1 MRLPEQYQKAE
12 ELERYLGDP
21 HDGRNAFSFA
31 QAVALDEVEAYPE
44 RACALLDE
52 WGLPEYYVPQQCG
65 GRLRSYE
72 ELVSLLRV
80 VARRN
85 LSVIVA
91 HAKSYLG
98 AVNAWA
104 GGSQQQ
110 RQKLAEIVMS
120 GKQVALA
127 YHEKAHGGDFM
138 ASDVKA
144 VKVAGGYQ
152 LSGEKWLVN
161 NATRGAALTV
171 FARTAEAGGPRGFSL
186 FLVEKNALDPQS
198 FEHLPRIK
206 TLGVRGVDFSGVS
219 FRKTF
224 VNESSLIGAE
234 GSALEQ
240 TLKAFQLTRAVI
252 PALALGAADTALRT
266 TLDFARSRNLYGS
279 RVSAMPQV
287 RRTLVDAFLDLLIA
301 DCLVTACARAVHQ
314 TPEQMRLYSA
324 VVKYYVPHTL
334 EETIERLATVL
345 GARHY
350 LREEHWHGIFQ
361 KLLRDNKVLSI
372 FHAGPLLNLTTI
384 GVHLRDLGQHR
395 AQAASH
401 ADAEALQTRLASIFD
416 LNRSLSGFDP
426 NALSLYTRGRDDF
439 LNGLDLALE
448 QLRQLDQGTPLV
460 TNFANPNR
468 EASMPLSPQP
478 HSLRAA
484 AEVVEPSQRNLSAS
498 LLQRLVGQVERVL
511 EQRQAADDE
520 QRELASRLG
529 SDYSRSPELFE
540 QAERY
545 CTLEA
550 AACCVH
556 LWLHNRECL
565 DEFFGRG
572 DWLVLS
578 LERLLTRLDQRRSEA
593 LPAEHEERVA
603 NELDRLFEEERLFAI
618 VPLQLARSK
627 QHQEVDHE

>member
-1 MRLPEQYQKAE
+1 MRLPEQYSKAE
-12 ELERYLGDP
+12 EFERYLGDP

-31 QAVALDEVEAYPE
+31 QAVALDEVDAYPE

-52 WGLPEYYVPQQCG
+52 WGLPKYYVPEQCG

-85 LSVIVA
+85 LSIIVA
-91 HAKSYLG
+91 HAKSFLG
-98 AVNAWA
+98 SVNVWA

-110 RQKLAEIVMS
+110 RNKLAEIVMG

-138 ASDVKA
+138 ASELKA

-171 FARTAEAGGPRGFSL
+171 FARTAENGGPRGFSL
-186 FLVEKNALDPQS
+186 FLVEKNALDPRS
-198 FEHLPRIK
+198 FEHLPHIK
-206 TLGVRGVDFSGVS
+206 TLGVRGVDFSGVAFKKS
-219 FRKTF
+219 F
-224 VNESSLIGAE
+224 VPEGSLIGAV
-234 GSALEQ
+234 GTALEQ

-252 PALALGAADTALRT
+252 PALALGAADTALRA
-266 TLDFARSRNLYGS
+266 TLDFARSRNLYGG
-279 RVSAMPQV
+279 RVVALPQV
-287 RRTLVDAFLDLLIA
+287 RRTLVEAFIDLLIG
-301 DCLVTACARAVHQ
+301 DCVTTACARAVHQ

-324 VVKYYVPHTL
+324 VVKYYVPHSF
-334 EETIERLATVL
+334 EESIERLGVVL

-350 LREEHWHGIFQ
+350 LREGHWHGIFQ

-384 GVHLRDLGQHR
+384 GVHLRDLAQHR
-395 AQAASH
+395 AQAASP
-401 ADAEALQTRLASIFD
+401 ADAAALQTRLASVFD
-416 LNRSLSGFDP
+416 LNHPLVDFDP
-426 NALSLYTRGRDDF
+426 NGLSLYTRGRDDF
-439 LNGLDLALE
+439 LNGLELALE
-448 QLRQLDQGTPLV
+448 QLRQLAQRTPSE
-460 TNFANPNR
+460 P
-468 EASMPLSPQP
+468 MPS
-478 HSLRAA
+478 
-484 AEVVEPSQRNLSAS
+484 ETT
-498 LLQRLVGQVERVL
+498 LQRLIAQVEQVL
-511 EQRQAADDE
+511 QQRQTADDE
-520 QRELASRLG
+520 QRELAKQLG
-529 SDYSRSPELFE
+529 VEYSRSPELFE

-556 LWLHNRECL
+556 MWLHNRQHL
-565 DEFFGRG
+565 GEFFKRG

-578 LERLLTRLDQRRSEA
+578 LDRLLTRLGQQRREE
-593 LPAEHEERVA
+593 LPADHEERVA
-603 NELDRLFEEERLFAI
+603 EELERLFEEERLFSI
-618 VPLQLARSK
+618 VPLQLARSEK
-627 QHQEVDHE
+627 RQEVDQYE

>member
-1 MRLPEQYQKAE
+1 MRLPEQYNKAE
-12 ELERYLGDP
+12 ELERFLGDP
-21 HDGRNAFSFA
+21 HDGRGAFSFA
-31 QAVALDEVEAYPE
+31 EAVALDELEEYPE

-52 WGLPEYYVPQQCG
+52 WGLPQYYVPQQCG

-85 LSVIVA
+85 LSIIVA

-98 AVNAWA
+98 AVNVWA

-110 RQKLAEIVMS
+110 RQKLAEIVKG

-138 ASDVKA
+138 ASDVRA
-144 VKVAGGYQ
+144 VKVTGGYQ

-161 NATRGAALTV
+161 NATRGAALTI
-171 FARTAEAGGPRGFSL
+171 FARTAESGGPRGFSL
-186 FLVEKNALDPQS
+186 FLVEKNALDPHS

-219 FRKTF
+219 FKKSF
-224 VNESSLIGAE
+224 VPESSLIGAE

-252 PALALGAADTALRT
+252 PALALGATDTALRA
-266 TLDFARSRNLYGS
+266 TLGFARSRNLYGS
-279 RVSAMPQV
+279 PVMAMPQV
-287 RRTLVDAFLDLLIA
+287 RRTLVDAFVDLLIA
-301 DCLVTACARAVHQ
+301 DCVMTACARAVHQ

-324 VVKYYVPHTL
+324 VVKYFVPHSL
-334 EETIERLATVL
+334 EETIERLAVVL

-384 GVHLRDLGQHR
+384 GVHLRDLAQHR
-395 AQAASH
+395 AQS
-401 ADAEALQTRLASIFD
+401 DAHALQTRLAAIFD
-416 LNRSLSGFDP
+416 LNHPLRDFDP

-448 QLRQLDQGTPLV
+448 QLRDLAQHTLPQHLV
-460 TNFANPNR
+460 A
-468 EASMPLSPQP
+468 
-478 HSLRAA
+478 
-484 AEVVEPSQRNLSAS
+484 
-498 LLQRLVGQVERVL
+498 QVERVL
-511 EQRQAADDE
+511 EQRQAADEE
-520 QRELASRLG
+520 QRELSSRLG
-529 SDYSRSPELFE
+529 SEYSRSPELFE

-556 LWLHNRECL
+556 VWLHNREHL
-565 DEFFGRG
+565 GEFFKRG

-578 LERLLTRLDQRRSEA
+578 LDRLLMRLGQPRTEM
-593 LPAEHEERVA
+593 PAEYEERVA
-603 NELDRLFEEERLFAI
+603 RDLDRLFEEERLFALI
-618 VPLQLARSK
+618 PLQLARSK

>member
-1 MRLPEQYQKAE
+1 MRLPEQYNKAE
-12 ELERYLGDP
+12 ELERYLDDP

-31 QAVALDEVEAYPE
+31 QAVALDEVEEYPE

-52 WGLPEYYVPQQCG
+52 WGLPDYYVPRQCG

-85 LSVIVA
+85 LSLIVA

-98 AVNAWA
+98 AVNVWA

-110 RQKLAEIVMS
+110 QQKLAEIVIG

-138 ASDVKA
+138 ASEVQA

-171 FARTAEAGGPRGFSL
+171 FARTTGDGGPRGFSL
-186 FLVEKNALDPQS
+186 FLVEKKALDPHS

-219 FRKTF
+219 FKKTF
-224 VNESSLIGAE
+224 VNDDAMIGLE

-252 PALALGAADTALRT
+252 PALALGAADTALRA
-266 TLDFARSRNLYGS
+266 TLDFARNRNLYGA
-279 RVSAMPQV
+279 RVVEMPQA
-287 RRTLVDAFLDLLIA
+287 RRTLVEAFLDLLIA
-301 DCLVTACARAVHQ
+301 DCLTTACARTVHQ

-324 VVKYYVPHTL
+324 VVKFYVPQSV
-334 EETIERLATVL
+334 EETIERLAVVL

-372 FHAGPLLNLTTI
+372 FHTGPLLNLTTI
-384 GVHLRDLGQHR
+384 GVHLRDLAQHR
-395 AQAASH
+395 SHAASD
-401 ADAEALQTRLASIFD
+401 ADALKTRLAAIFD
-416 LNRSLSGFDP
+416 LHHPLRDFDP
-426 NALSLYTRGRDDF
+426 DALSLYTRGRDDF

-448 QLRQLDQGTPLV
+448 QL
-460 TNFANPNR
+460 
-468 EASMPLSPQP
+468 SHLSQRT
-478 HSLRAA
+478 S
-484 AEVVEPSQRNLSAS
+484 PSQAT
-498 LLQRLVGQVERVL
+498 LLRRLIAQVERL
-511 EQRQAADDE
+511 LKQRQAADDE
-520 QRELASRLG
+520 QRELAARLG
-529 SDYSRSPELFE
+529 SEYSRSPELFE

-556 LWLHNRECL
+556 IWLHNRERL
-565 DEFFGRG
+565 SEFFARG
-572 DWLVLS
+572 DWLMLS
-578 LERLLTRLDQRRSEA
+578 LGRLLARLDQRRREV
-593 LPAEHEERVA
+593 LPAEHEERVGE
-603 NELDRLFEEERLFAI
+603 ELDRLFDDQRLFAV

-627 QHQEVDHE
+627 SASSLCFHGSEKHNHGDIETLSKVHEDEEVDHE